1 MQSGKKTD
9 GNASAMKILVFEYI
23 SGGGCNR
30 DELPDSLAREGLLML
45 KSLLEGLRKI
55 PDVDVT
61 VMLDARL
68 IQELDWSAD
77 QIALIEAQDDC
88 FIRFERLV
96 RQHDAVWPIAP
107 EFDSILFT
115 LCRTVEQLGKTLL
128 VPGSDAVGL
137 AGDKYR
143 TFQCLSREQIPTVP
157 TRVLDNSFVFS
168 EECVIKPVDGVGG
181 NDTYQICD
189 AGDFR
194 RISER
199 LRSTGKYLVQPHLYG
214 EKTSLSCLFK
224 DGRAWLLSVNLQAFD
239 IVNGQYRLAAI
250 QVNCRTDLSPYRNL
264 AASIAKAIPGL
275 WGYAGIDLIETPEC
289 VMVLEINPRLTSSF
303 VGLNAAL
310 GINAAALVLQLLHGD
325 PVIQYRANKSAT
337 VEIK

>member
-1 MQSGKKTD
+1 
-9 GNASAMKILVFEYI
+9 MKILVFEYI
-23 SGGGCNR
+23 SGGGRNR
-30 DELPDSLAREGLLML
+30 NELPDSLAREGLLML
-45 KSLLEGLRKI
+45 NSLLEGLAKI
-55 PDVDVT
+55 PEVDIT

-68 IQELDWSAD
+68 MHELDSSPN
-77 QIALIEAQDDC
+77 QIALIGPQDDC
-88 FIRFERLV
+88 FSRFERLAK
-96 RQHDAVWPIAP
+96 QHDAVWPIAP

-128 VPGSDAVGL
+128 VSGSDAVRL

-143 TFQCLSREQIPTVP
+143 TFQCLIREQIPTVS
-157 TRVLDNSFVFS
+157 TRMLNNSSVFS

-181 NDTYQICD
+181 EDSYRICD
-189 AGDFR
+189 ADDFE
-194 RISER
+194 RIVES
-199 LRSTGKYLVQPHLYG
+199 LHGTGKYIVQPHLYG

-224 DGRAWLLSVNLQAFD
+224 NGRSWLLSVNLQEFD

-275 WGYAGIDLIETPEC
+275 WGYAGIDLIETPER
-289 VMVLEINPRLTSSF
+289 VLVLEVNPRLTSSF

-325 PVIQYRANKSAT
+325 PIIQYRANKSAT
-337 VEIK
+337 VQVKWKI